1 MYVVQGGFA
10 IPPKTDV
17 AKVND
22 KIRAP
27 MVRVVEEDGTQLGV
41 MAISDALRLARDRAQ
56 DLVEVAPNAKPP
68 VCRVMDYGK
77 YKYQQSKRDQVAKK
91 KQHQTQV
98 KEVKIRPKIERH
110 DFETKMRNARKFLGE
125 RDKVKVTVMFR
136 GREMSHP
143 QLGYELLRAVVEE
156 LLDVGQVEQPP
167 SAEGRTITML
177 VSPLPGGAK
186 TPAQKGAEQDDA

>member
-1 MYVVQGGFA
+1 
-10 IPPKTDV
+10 
-17 AKVND
+17 
-22 KIRAP
+22 
-27 MVRVVEEDGTQLGV
+27 MVRVVGDDGNQLGV
-41 MAISDALRLARDRAQ
+41 MAISDALRMAREMGQ

-77 YKYQQSKRDQVAKK
+77 YKYQQSKRDAMAKK
-91 KQHQTQV
+91 RQHQTQV
-98 KEVKIRPKIERH
+98 KEVKLRPKIERH

-143 QLGYELLRAVVEE
+143 QLGYELLQAVIAE
-156 LLDVGQVEQPP
+156 LTDIGQVEQNP

-177 VSPLPGGAK
+177 LSPLPQGAK
-186 TPAQKGAEQDDA
+186 TSSKSAAEDE

>member
-1 MYVVQGGFA
+1 M
-10 IPPKTDV
+10 
-17 AKVND
+17 ND

-27 MVRVVEEDGTQLGV
+27 MVRVVGDDGNQLGV
-41 MAISDALRLARDRAQ
+41 MAISDALRMAREMGQ

-77 YKYQQSKRDQVAKK
+77 YKYQQSKRDAMAKK
-91 KQHQTQV
+91 RQHQTQV
-98 KEVKIRPKIERH
+98 KEVKLRPKIERH

-143 QLGYELLRAVVEE
+143 QLGYELLQAVIVE
-156 LLDVGQVEQPP
+156 LADIGQVEQNP
-167 SAEGRTITML
+167 SAEGRTITMML
-177 VSPLPGGAK
+177 SPLPQGAK
-186 TPAQKGAEQDDA
+186 TSSKGAAEDE

>member
-1 MYVVQGGFA
+1 MQGGFA
-10 IPPKTDV
+10 IPPKSDL
-17 AKVND
+17 ARVND
-22 KIRAP
+22 KIRSP
-27 MVRVVEEDGTQLGV
+27 MVRVVGDDGNQLGV
-41 MAISDALRLARDRAQ
+41 MAISDALRMAREMGQ

-77 YKYQQSKRDQVAKK
+77 YKYQQSKRDAMAKK
-91 KQHQTQV
+91 RQHQTQV
-98 KEVKIRPKIERH
+98 KEVKLRPKIERH

-143 QLGYELLRAVVEE
+143 QLGYELLQAVIAE
-156 LLDVGQVEQPP
+156 LTDIGQVEQNP

-177 VSPLPGGAK
+177 LSPLPQGAK
-186 TPAQKGAEQDDA
+186 TSSKSAAEDE